1 LYILR
6 KFGNGIAFFADFGLA
21 AVTIWLLSFFLIGP
35 GFPALT
41 IALLAAVFIAV
52 TESLFHIYMNAYIL
66 EPKHKPYNYSENRIQ
81 TEFSKEEDFRNL
93 KK

>member
-6 KFGNGIAFFADFGLA
+6 KFGNGIAFFADFGLS
-21 AVTIWLLSFFLIGP
+21 AVTIWLLSLFLIGP

-41 IALLAAVFIAV
+41 MALLAAVFIAV
-52 TESLFHIYMNAYIL
+52 AESLFHIYMNAYVL
-66 EPKHKPYNYSENRIQ
+66 DPRHKPFNYTENKLQ
-81 TEFSKEEDFRNL
+81 TEFSDEDDFRNL